1 MICDFLSC
9 YLSRCRCSI
18 GVGCLQQR
26 DLGQPM
32 NGIEIYL
39 RHSRGRTLMTFH
51 IPNSLR
57 EQFQQAI
64 QGGTVD
70 GRQAPIAIEAPKL
83 EPWAGPERDQ
93 DRKSTSLN
101 SSTERPT

>member
-1 MICDFLSC
+1 MTHSFPTRRS
-9 YLSRCRCSI
+9 S
-18 GVGCLQQR
+18 
-26 DLGQPM
+26 DL
-32 NGIEIYL
+32 IEIYL

-70 GRQAPIAIEAPKL
+70 GRQAPIAFEAPTL
-83 EPWAGPERDQ
+83 EPWAGPERDHLRVRIDEIVIQ
-93 DRKSTSLN
+93 YRSEEHTSELQ
-101 SSTERPT
+101 SLIRISYAVFCL